1 VSVAQHNAHISQYG
15 PDPAPSSTIHR
26 FGYNPAS
33 GASVSPAV
41 SSITVPSTPQSVMT
55 PTDQT
60 WHQPTPSVANNLS
73 PWSPVNAFHQQRDAL
88 AHGLELGASGEK
100 LGFGFLVDKGLNIA
114 RLSNG
119 SSARATSTDG
129 STMHSGS
136 SFVSNCILRCSD
148 KS

>member
-1 VSVAQHNAHISQYG
+1 MSIAQQNAQISQFS
-15 PDPAPSSTIHR
+15 PDPMPSSAIHR
-26 FGYNPAS
+26 FGYTQAS

-55 PTDQT
+55 PVDQT
-60 WHQPTPSVANNLS
+60 WNGHTALTTNNLS

-100 LGFGFLVDKGLNIA
+100 LGFGFLVDKGQNIA

-119 SSARATSTDG
+119 SSARGASIDG
-129 STMHSGS
+129 STLNSGS
-136 SFVSNCILRCSD
+136 SQSSKCELKQI
-148 KS
+148 